1 MDYLFFEINSL
12 LFEMWFI
19 RAIFYFILAS
29 SLFLKQIVTA
39 NDSDELLD
47 SGSCSD
53 EVCVDN
59 KEDNIMI
66 SREKERCEKIK
77 DLLFHSIDDA
87 KEARKQWLR
96 FLPVFMKTQ
105 MAQYEGVQGE
115 LEFPIGH
122 DRFNLLG
129 PIGPR
134 CKNPLEKY
142 GKGDEEK
149 RACGLSL
156 LQSLNPVEEKNN
168 QDSGEADGDEET
180 DDEDDDDADEDEED
194 SKKEL
199 NGDCVVFSIGSNNQW
214 MFEEAII
221 NQTSCRVETFD
232 CTMDKQIKPP
242 KHLRHRVRLHPLC
255 LSDRQYTVEDR
266 EYVTWHQILEKVG
279 LKTAPTFLK
288 MDIEGYEFPV
298 LKSIIDAGIQLPLQ
312 ISMELHI
319 VRHEFGVPQYTKRVS
334 SMELHS
340 FIQYVYEFGGYY
352 LIDRHDN
359 PYCRV
364 CSEIVL
370 AKIDCDNY
378 PLTNY
383 DVLLKHSNKKLKK
396 ALKQSLKSI
405 YYS

>member
-1 MDYLFFEINSL
+1 
-12 LFEMWFI
+12 MWFL

-29 SLFLKQIVTA
+29 SLFLKQIVTT
-39 NDSDELLD
+39 NDSDESLD

-59 KEDNIMI
+59 KEDNII

-168 QDSGEADGDEET
+168 QDSEETDEDEET
-180 DDEDDDDADEDEED
+180 DDDGDDDDDDEDEDEDEED

-266 EYVTWHQILEKVG
+266 EYVTWHQILEQVG

-319 VRHEFGVPQYTKRVS
+319 VRHEFGVPQYTRRVS

-370 AKIDCDNY
+370 AKMDCDNY